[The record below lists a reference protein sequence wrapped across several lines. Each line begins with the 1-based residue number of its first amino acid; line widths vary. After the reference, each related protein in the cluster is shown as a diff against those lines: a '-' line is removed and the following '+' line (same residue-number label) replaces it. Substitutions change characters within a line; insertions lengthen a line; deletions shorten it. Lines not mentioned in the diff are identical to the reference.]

1 MRMLRW
7 VMVAVAA
14 AAATLV
20 AAEPAAAVPG
30 ITVVQASVPAD
41 SWGKKMVNP
50 KCPQNT
56 VPLGGGAEIDDGGA
70 GVRLLSSGST
80 ETGWIAWAHE
90 VVEGYN
96 GSWSMRG
103 WAICAPQPPGYQRVN
118 SELEE
123 GSEFSAA
130 ASVHCTGGRKVL
142 GIGGASVFGS
152 GRATLDTIKP
162 TPDLTGVKVE
172 VFAGPGEVTEPLAAR
187 ASAVCADPGLGLQM
201 VSLSTPTS
209 SSSYKTISV
218 GCPPGTDAH
227 GVSASLSGAMG
238 GAHLDAMS
246 VFSIGVYAEA
256 RENSTGYRG
265 SWKLDVLAI
274 CAM

>member
-1 MRMLRW
+1 
-7 VMVAVAA
+7 MVAVTAA
-14 AAATLV
+14 AAVLV
-20 AAEPAAAVPG
+20 VAGRAAAVPG
-30 ITVVQASVPAD
+30 ISVIQTSVPAD
-41 SWGKKMVNP
+41 SSSKKMVYP

-56 VPLGGGAEIDDGGA
+56 VPLGGGAEVDGGEA
-70 GVRLLSSGST
+70 GVRLLSSGPADD
-80 ETGWIAWAHE
+80 GWVAWARE
-90 VVEGYN
+90 VIDGHD

-103 WAICAPQPPGYQRVN
+103 WAICAPQPPGYQRVY

-123 GSEFSAA
+123 GSAFAA
-130 ASVHCTGGRKVL
+130 SASVHCTGGRKVL

-152 GRATLDTIKP
+152 ARATLDTVKP
-162 TPDLTGVKVE
+162 LPDLTGVKVE
-172 VFAGPGEVTEPLAAR
+172 VFAGPGEVTEPVAAR
-187 ASAVCADPGLGLQM
+187 AYAVCASPGLGLQM

-218 GCPPGTDAH
+218 GCPPGTDPH
-227 GVSASLSGAMG
+227 GVSASLTGAMG

-256 RENSTGYRG
+256 RENPIGYRG
-265 SWKLDVLAI
+265 SWKLDVIAI

>member
-1 MRMLRW
+1 MRTFRW
-7 VMVAVAA
+7 VLVPVAA
-14 AAATLV
+14 AATILV
-20 AAEPAAAVPG
+20 APEPAAAVPG
-30 ITVVQASVPAD
+30 ITVVQTSVPAN
-41 SWGKKMVNP
+41 SSAKKVVTP
-50 KCPQNT
+50 TCPQNT

-70 GVRLLSSGST
+70 GVRLISSYPSDD
-80 ETGWIAWAHE
+80 GWVVFAHE
-90 VVEGYN
+90 VADGYDGN
-96 GSWSMRG
+96 WSMRG
-103 WAICAPQPPGYQRVN
+103 WAICAPPPPGYQQVE
-118 SELEE
+118 SDLEE

-130 ASVHCTGGRKVL
+130 ASVQCTGGRKVL
-142 GIGGASVFGS
+142 GIGGTGVFGS
-152 GRATLDTIKP
+152 GRAMLDTIKP
-162 TPDLTGVKVE
+162 TPTLDGVKVE

-187 ASAVCADPGLGLQM
+187 AWAVCATPGFGLQM

-238 GAHLDAMS
+238 GAHIDGMS

-256 RENSTGYRG
+256 RENPIGYRG
-265 SWKLDVLAI
+265 SWKLDVIAI